1 MIFRGFPLDFL
12 KAPSLTRPW
21 RPLWEREIGASSL
34 LKSIPNGGEPDTRPW
49 LRLDVPCALADGAR
63 HGAIPGIES
72 IRLRPLARPVQPPPF
87 KTGCP
92 SARSSSAVT
101 AITEAARICLT
112 PLIWVHRPGYY
123 STQDIFFASR
133 RRIARALGLFN
144 SSPPRRSYTSITA
157 REIPHSRA
165 MLIANFHFSF
175 TERQTGLSTSGSVL
189 RASVPPPQS
198 FPCSIS

>member
-1 MIFRGFPLDFL
+1 M
-12 KAPSLTRPW
+12 AASLTRAHGSGW
-21 RPLWEREIGASSL
+21 MCHARLQMALGTGRFRASSQFG
-34 LKSIPNGGEPDTRPW
+34 SGHWAACST
-49 LRLDVPCALADGAR
+49 
-63 HGAIPGIES
+63 S
-72 IRLRPLARPVQPPPF
+72 PF